1 MKFVI
6 DTNVFVESISPSS
19 PYHSIFK
26 SLMEGK
32 FSICISNEILLEYEE
47 VITEKFSSHHS
58 EKFMKFMLYSPF
70 VLKFQPSYRFNLIT
84 KDPDDNKF
92 VDCAIC
98 AAAQAIITSD
108 KDFQVLK
115 SIDFPKVNVL
125 TPSKFISK
133 VLKITTETN

>member
-6 DTNVFVESISPSS
+6 DTNVFVEAISPNS

-26 SLMEGK
+26 SLMEGE

-47 VITEKFSSHHS
+47 VITEKFSPVHFQ
-58 EKFMKFMLYSPF
+58 KFMGFMSYSPF

-84 KDPDDNKF
+84 TDPDDNKF

-115 SIDFPKVNVL
+115 RIDFPKVNVM
-125 TPSKFISK
+125 TPNEFISK
-133 VLKITTETN
+133 ILKITTETN